1 MTGNNAEN
9 NVVAPLDGVFDSS
22 GERMLYQK
30 NWAQAWLGFGLVW
43 FLAAIALAPSNK
55 VYQQGLV
62 LFLWLPTLVMAWS
75 ARHVIAQAWRRQPAL
90 WGSVLLLLVWSGL
103 SLVWSAA
110 ENPGREAK
118 RLLYILV
125 FLLAFPLLGQ
135 LGQARI
141 RQLLLAGSALLA
153 VAALISVIHFYG
165 VLGMPLLAR
174 LEGIGEISHPILGA
188 YVIGSAVLFLLYE
201 PPRQRGLQLLW
212 MVALV
217 CLGLFAMLSQSR
229 GAILALVLTVILAPL
244 WFRDRHSRM
253 FAVLAAIATGLAF
266 YLVYDLIAQRGS
278 SYRPEIFHAVVDMIA
293 AHPWTGL
300 GLGAA
305 YDVSAVGKHFDH
317 THNMFTHIAVE
328 LGLPGMLL
336 WVMVWLYT
344 LGEIVRARGTLFG
357 KILLGFWVYST
368 LAMQFD
374 AASLTGT
381 PRAEWF
387 ISWLPVGL
395 AMLLPWGSAENDA
408 CGKISGS
415 T

>member
-1 MTGNNAEN
+1 
-9 NVVAPLDGVFDSS
+9 
-22 GERMLYQK
+22 MLYRK
-30 NWAQAWLGFGLVW
+30 SWARAWLGLGLVW

-55 VYQQGLV
+55 IYQQGLV
-62 LFLWLPTLVMAWS
+62 LFLWLPTLVLAWS
-75 ARHVIAQAWRRQPAL
+75 ARHVLVQAWKHQPAL
-90 WGSVLLLLVWSGL
+90 WGSVLLLLAWSGL
-103 SLVWSAA
+103 SLTWSIA
-110 ENPGREAK
+110 EDPGREAK
-118 RLLYILV
+118 RLLYILI
-125 FLLAFPLLGQ
+125 FLLAFPLLAQ

-153 VAALISVIHFYG
+153 VAALVSVIRFYG
-165 VLGMPLLAR
+165 MQGEPLLAR
-174 LEGIGEISHPILGA
+174 LQGIGEISHPILGA
-188 YVIGSAVLFLLYE
+188 YVIGSAVLFLLYL

-212 MVALV
+212 LAALA
-217 CLGLFAMLSQSR
+217 CLGAFAMLSQSR
-229 GAILALVLTVILAPL
+229 GAVLALVLTVILAPL
-244 WFRDRHSRM
+244 WFRDWHSRV
-253 FAVLAAIATGLAF
+253 FSILAATATGLAF
-266 YLVYDLIAQRGS
+266 YLVYDLITQRGS
-278 SYRPEIFHAVVDMIA
+278 SYRPEIFRAVVDMIA

-328 LGLPGMLL
+328 IGLPGMVL
-336 WVMVWLYT
+336 WVLVWLYT
-344 LGEIVRARGTLFG
+344 LGEIVRARNTLFG

-395 AMLLPWGSAENDA
+395 AMLLPWGRAENVA
-408 CGKISGS
+408 CGKIAGS

>member
-1 MTGNNAEN
+1 
-9 NVVAPLDGVFDSS
+9 
-22 GERMLYQK
+22 MLYQK
-30 NWAQAWLGFGLVW
+30 NWARAWLGLGLVW

-55 VYQQGLV
+55 IYQQGLV
-62 LFLWLPTLVMAWS
+62 LFLWLPTLVLAWS
-75 ARHVIAQAWRRQPAL
+75 ARQVLVQAWKHQPAL
-90 WGSVLLLLVWSGL
+90 WGSVLLLLAWSGL
-103 SLVWSAA
+103 SLAWSIA
-110 ENPGREAK
+110 ENPGREIK

-125 FLLAFPLLGQ
+125 FLLAFPLLAQ

-153 VAALISVIHFYG
+153 VAALVSVIHFYG
-165 VLGMPLLAR
+165 MQAQPLLAR
-174 LEGIGEISHPILGA
+174 LQGIGEISHPILGA
-188 YVIGSAVLFLLYE
+188 YVIGSAVLFLLYL

-212 MVALV
+212 LAALA
-217 CLGLFAMLSQSR
+217 CLGAFAMLSQSR
-229 GAILALVLTVILAPL
+229 GAVLALVLTVILAPL
-244 WFRDRHSRM
+244 WFRDRHSRV
-253 FAVLAAIATGLAF
+253 FSILAATATGLAF
-266 YLVYDLIAQRGS
+266 YLAYDLIAQRGS

-328 LGLPGMLL
+328 IGLPGMLL
-336 WVMVWLYT
+336 WVLVWLYT
-344 LGEIVRARGTLFG
+344 LAEIVRARDTLFG

-395 AMLLPWGSAENDA
+395 AMLLPWGRAENDA

>member
-1 MTGNNAEN
+1 
-9 NVVAPLDGVFDSS
+9 
-22 GERMLYQK
+22 MLYQK
-30 NWAQAWLGFGLVW
+30 NWARAWLGFGLVW

-75 ARHVIAQAWRRQPAL
+75 ARQVIVQAWRRQPAL
-90 WGSVLLLLVWSGL
+90 WGSVLLLLAWSGL
-103 SLVWSAA
+103 SLVWSSA
-110 ENPGREAK
+110 EDPGREVK
-118 RLLYILV
+118 RLLYILL
-125 FLLAFPLLGQ
+125 FLLAFPLLAQ
-135 LGQARI
+135 LGLARV
-141 RQLLLAGSALLA
+141 RQLLVVGSVLLA

-165 VLGMPLLAR
+165 VEGKLWLVR
-174 LEGIGEISHPILGA
+174 LQGIGEISHPILGA
-188 YVIGSAVLFLLYE
+188 YVIGSAVLFLIYQ
-201 PPRQRGLQLLW
+201 PPQQRGLQFVWLA
-212 MVALV
+212 ALA
-217 CLGLFAMLSQSR
+217 CLGVFVMLSQSR
-229 GAILALVLTVILAPL
+229 GAVLALVFTVILGPL
-244 WFRDRHSRM
+244 WFRDRHSRV
-253 FAVLAAIATGLAF
+253 FSILAAIATGLAF
-266 YLVYDLIAQRGS
+266 YFVYDLIAHRGS

-293 AHPWTGL
+293 AAPWSGL

-305 YDVSAVGKHFDH
+305 YDVTVGNRHFDH
-317 THNMFTHIAVE
+317 THNMFTHVAVE
-328 LGLPGMLL
+328 MGLPGMLFWIL
-336 WVMVWLYT
+336 VWLYT

-395 AMLLPWGSAENDA
+395 AMLLPWGSAEKDA

>member
-1 MTGNNAEN
+1 
-9 NVVAPLDGVFDSS
+9 
-22 GERMLYQK
+22 MLYQK
-30 NWAQAWLGFGLVW
+30 SWAKAWLGFGLVW

-62 LFLWLPTLVMAWS
+62 LFLWLPTLVLAWS
-75 ARHVIAQAWRRQPAL
+75 ARQVLVQAWKRQPAL
-90 WGSVLLLLVWSGL
+90 WGSVLLLLVWSAL
-103 SLVWSAA
+103 SLAWSVG
-110 ENPGREAK
+110 EEPGREAK

-125 FLLAFPLLGQ
+125 FLLAFPLLAQ

-141 RQLLLAGSALLA
+141 RQLLLVGSALLA
-153 VAALISVIHFYG
+153 VAALVSVVHFYAMQG
-165 VLGMPLLAR
+165 FPLLAR
-174 LEGIGEISHPILGA
+174 LQGIGEISHPILGA
-188 YVIGSAVLFLLYE
+188 YVIGSAALVLLYQ
-201 PPRQRGLQLLW
+201 PPQQRGLQLAWLA
-212 MVALV
+212 ALA
-217 CLGLFAMLSQSR
+217 CLGLFVMLSQSR
-229 GAILALVLTVILAPL
+229 GAVLALALTVILAPL
-244 WFRDRHSRM
+244 WFRDRLSRV
-253 FAVLAAIATGLAF
+253 FAMLAALATGLALYF
-266 YLVYDLIAQRGS
+266 LYDLIAHRGS
-278 SYRPEIFHAVVDMIA
+278 SYRPEIFHSAVDMIA

-305 YDVSAVGKHFDH
+305 YEVTAVGKHFDH
-317 THNMFTHIAVE
+317 THNMFTHVAVE

-357 KILLGFWVYST
+357 KVLLGFWVYST

-395 AMLLPWGSAENDA
+395 VMLLPWGRAENDA
-408 CGKISGS
+408 CGKIRGS

>member
-1 MTGNNAEN
+1 
-9 NVVAPLDGVFDSS
+9 
-22 GERMLYQK
+22 MLYQK
-30 NWAQAWLGFGLVW
+30 NWAKAWLGLGLVW

-62 LFLWLPTLVMAWS
+62 LFLWLPTLVLAWS
-75 ARHVIAQAWRRQPAL
+75 ARQVLVQAWKRQPAL
-90 WGSVLLLLVWSGL
+90 WGSVLLLLAWSAL
-103 SLVWSAA
+103 SLAWSVG
-110 ENPGREAK
+110 EEPGREAK

-125 FLLAFPLLGQ
+125 FLLAFPLLAQ

-141 RQLLLAGSALLA
+141 RQLLLVGSALLA
-153 VAALISVIHFYG
+153 VAALVSVVHFYAMQG
-165 VLGMPLLAR
+165 YPLLAR
-174 LEGIGEISHPILGA
+174 LQGIGEISHPILGA
-188 YVIGSAVLFLLYE
+188 YVIGSAVLVLLYQ
-201 PPRQRGLQLLW
+201 PPRQRGLQLAWLA
-212 MVALV
+212 ALA
-217 CLGLFAMLSQSR
+217 CLGLFVMLSQSR
-229 GAILALVLTVILAPL
+229 GAVLALALTVILAPL
-244 WFRDRHSRM
+244 WFRDRHSRV
-253 FAVLAAIATGLAF
+253 FAMLAALATGLALYF
-266 YLVYDLIAQRGS
+266 LYDLIARRGS
-278 SYRPEIFHAVVDMIA
+278 SYRPEIFHSAIDMIA

-305 YDVSAVGKHFDH
+305 YDVTVGKMHFDH
-317 THNMFTHIAVE
+317 THNMFTHVAVE

-357 KILLGFWVYST
+357 KVLLGFWVYST

-395 AMLLPWGSAENDA
+395 VMLLPWGRAENDA
-408 CGKISGS
+408 CGKIRGS

>member
-1 MTGNNAEN
+1 
-9 NVVAPLDGVFDSS
+9 
-22 GERMLYQK
+22 MLYQK

-62 LFLWLPTLVMAWS
+62 LFLWLPTVVMAWS
-75 ARHVIAQAWRRQPAL
+75 ARQVIVQAWRRQPAL
-90 WGSVLLLLVWSGL
+90 WGSVLLLLAWSGL

-165 VLGMPLLAR
+165 VLGMPSLAR

-212 MVALV
+212 LVALV

-244 WFRDRHSRM
+244 WFRDRHSRV
-253 FAVLAAIATGLAF
+253 FAVLAAIATCLAF

>member
-1 MTGNNAEN
+1 M
-9 NVVAPLDGVFDSS
+9 DGVSDSS

-30 NWAQAWLGFGLVW
+30 NWAQAWLGLGLVW

-62 LFLWLPTLVMAWS
+62 LFLWLPTLVLAWS
-75 ARHVIAQAWRRQPAL
+75 ARGVLVQAWRRQPAL
-90 WGSVLLLLVWSGL
+90 WGSVLLLLAWSGL
-103 SLVWSAA
+103 SLAWSPA
-110 ENPGREAK
+110 EEPLRELK

-125 FLLAFPLLGQ
+125 FLLAFPLLAQ

-141 RQLLLAGSALLA
+141 RQLLLLGSALLA
-153 VAALISVIHFYG
+153 IAALVSIIKFYG
-165 VLGMPLLAR
+165 VQRVPLLFR
-174 LEGIGEISHPILGA
+174 LAGIGEISHPILGA
-188 YVIGSAVLFLLYE
+188 YVIGSALLLMLYE

-212 MVALV
+212 LAALA
-217 CLGLFAMLSQSR
+217 CLGAFAMLSQSR
-229 GAILALVLTVILAPL
+229 GAVLALVITVVMAPL
-244 WFRDRHSRM
+244 WFRDRHSRV
-253 FAVLAAIATGLAF
+253 FSVLALLATGLAF
-266 YLVYDLIAQRGS
+266 WAVYDVIAQRGS
-278 SYRPEIFHAVVDMIA
+278 SYRPEIFHAVLQMIA

-300 GLGAA
+300 GLGAD
-305 YDVSAVGKHFDH
+305 YEVSAVGMHFDH
-317 THNMFTHIAVE
+317 THNMFTHVAVE
-328 LGLPGMLL
+328 MGLPGMLL
-336 WVMVWLYT
+336 WVMVWLFT

-357 KILLGFWVYST
+357 KVLLGFWVYST

-395 AMLLPWGSAENDA
+395 AMLLPWGRAENDA
-408 CGKISGS
+408 CGKIAGS

>member
-1 MTGNNAEN
+1 
-9 NVVAPLDGVFDSS
+9 
-22 GERMLYQK
+22 MLYQK
-30 NWAQAWLGFGLVW
+30 NWARAWLGFGLVW

-62 LFLWLPTLVMAWS
+62 LFLWLPTLVVAWS
-75 ARHVIAQAWRRQPAL
+75 ARQVIVQAWRRQPAL
-90 WGSVLLLLVWSGL
+90 WGSVALLLAWGGL
-103 SLVWSAA
+103 SLAWSSA
-110 ENPGREAK
+110 EDPGREAK

-125 FLLAFPLLGQ
+125 FLLAFPLLAQ
-135 LGQARI
+135 LGLARI

-153 VAALISVIHFYG
+153 VAALVSVIHFYG
-165 VLGMPLLAR
+165 VLGMPLVAR
-174 LEGIGEISHPILGA
+174 LKGIGEISHPILGA

-212 MVALV
+212 LAALT

-229 GAILALVLTVILAPL
+229 GAVLALVLTVIMAPL
-244 WFRDRHSRM
+244 WFRDRHSRV
-253 FAVLAAIATGLAF
+253 FAMLAAIATGLAF
-266 YLVYDLIAQRGS
+266 YLVYDLIALRGS

-328 LGLPGMLL
+328 MGLPGMLL

-344 LGEIVRARGTLFG
+344 LGEIIRARGTLFG

>member
-1 MTGNNAEN
+1 M
-9 NVVAPLDGVFDSS
+9 DGVFDSS

-30 NWAQAWLGFGLVW
+30 NWARAWLGLGLVW

-55 VYQQGLV
+55 IYQQGLV
-62 LFLWLPTLVMAWS
+62 LFLWLPTLVLAWS
-75 ARHVIAQAWRRQPAL
+75 ARQVLVQAWRRQPAL
-90 WGSVLLLLVWSGL
+90 WGSVLLLLAWSGL
-103 SLVWSAA
+103 SLAWSPA
-110 ENPGREAK
+110 ENPGREIK

-125 FLLAFPLLGQ
+125 FLLAFPLLAQ
-135 LGQARI
+135 LGLARI
-141 RQLLLAGSALLA
+141 RQLLLLGSGLLA
-153 VAALISVIHFYG
+153 IAALVSIINFYG
-165 VLGMPLLAR
+165 LQRMPLLAR
-174 LEGIGEISHPILGA
+174 LAGIGEISHPILGA

-201 PPRQRGLQLLW
+201 PPRQRGMQLLW
-212 MVALV
+212 LAALV
-217 CLGLFAMLSQSR
+217 CLGAFAMLSQSR
-229 GAILALVLTVILAPL
+229 GAVLALVLTVIMAPL
-244 WFRDRHSRM
+244 WFRDRHSRV
-253 FAVLAAIATGLAF
+253 FSILAAIATGLAF
-266 YLVYDLIAQRGS
+266 YFVYDLIARRGS

-300 GLGAA
+300 GLGAG
-305 YDVSAVGKHFDH
+305 YDVSAVGRRFDH

-328 LGLPGMLL
+328 MGLPGMLL

-344 LGEIVRARGTLFG
+344 LGEIVRARATLFG
-357 KILLGFWVYST
+357 KVLLGFWVYST

-395 AMLLPWGSAENDA
+395 AMMLPWGRAENDA
-408 CGKISGS
+408 CGKIAGS

>member
-1 MTGNNAEN
+1 
-9 NVVAPLDGVFDSS
+9 
-22 GERMLYQK
+22 MLYEK
-30 NWAQAWLGFGLVW
+30 NWARAWLGFGLVW

-55 VYQQGLV
+55 AYQQGLV

-75 ARHVIAQAWRRQPAL
+75 ARHVIVQAWRRQPAL
-90 WGSVLLLLVWSGL
+90 WGSVLLLLAWSGL
-103 SLVWSAA
+103 SLFWSAA
-110 ENPGREAK
+110 QDPGREAK

-125 FLLAFPLLGQ
+125 FLLAFPLLAQ
-135 LGQARI
+135 LGLARI

-153 VAALISVIHFYG
+153 IAALVSVIHFYG
-165 VLGMPLLAR
+165 VLGKPLVAR

-188 YVIGSAVLFLLYE
+188 YVIGAAVLFLLYE

-212 MVALV
+212 LAALA
-217 CLGLFAMLSQSR
+217 CLGVFAMLSQSR
-229 GAILALVLTVILAPL
+229 GAVLALVLTVIMAPL
-244 WFRDRHSRM
+244 WFRDRHSRV
-253 FAVLAAIATGLAF
+253 FAMLAAIATGLAF

-293 AHPWTGL
+293 ARPWTGL

-328 LGLPGMLL
+328 MGLPGMLL
-336 WVMVWLYT
+336 WIMVWLYT
-344 LGEIVRARGTLFG
+344 LGEIIRARATLFG

-395 AMLLPWGSAENDA
+395 AMLLPWGRAEDDA

>member
-1 MTGNNAEN
+1 
-9 NVVAPLDGVFDSS
+9 
-22 GERMLYQK
+22 MLYQK
-30 NWAQAWLGFGLVW
+30 NWARAWLGFGLVW

-62 LFLWLPTLVMAWS
+62 LFLWLPTLVVAWS
-75 ARHVIAQAWRRQPAL
+75 ARQVIVQAWRRQPAL
-90 WGSVLLLLVWSGL
+90 WGSVLLLLAWSGL
-103 SLVWSAA
+103 SLVWSSA
-110 ENPGREAK
+110 EDPGREAK

-125 FLLAFPLLGQ
+125 FLLAFPLLAQ
-135 LGQARI
+135 LGLARI

-153 VAALISVIHFYG
+153 VAALVSVIHFYG
-165 VLGMPLLAR
+165 VLGMPLGAR

-212 MVALV
+212 LAALA

-229 GAILALVLTVILAPL
+229 GAVLALVLTVIMAPL
-244 WFRDRHSRM
+244 WFRDRHSRV
-253 FAVLAAIATGLAF
+253 FAMLAAIATGLAF

-328 LGLPGMLL
+328 MGLPGMLL

-344 LGEIVRARGTLFG
+344 LGEIIRARGTLFG

-395 AMLLPWGSAENDA
+395 AMLLPWGRAENDA

>member
-1 MTGNNAEN
+1 
-9 NVVAPLDGVFDSS
+9 
-22 GERMLYQK
+22 MLYK
-30 NWAQAWLGFGLVW
+30 KSWARAWLGLGLVW

-55 VYQQGLV
+55 IYQQGLV
-62 LFLWLPTLVMAWS
+62 LFLWLPTLVLAWS
-75 ARHVIAQAWRRQPAL
+75 ARQVLVQAWKQQPAL
-90 WGSVLLLLVWSGL
+90 WGSVLLLLAWSGL
-103 SLVWSAA
+103 SLAWSIA
-110 ENPGREAK
+110 EDPGRETK

-125 FLLAFPLLGQ
+125 FLLAFPLLAQ

-153 VAALISVIHFYG
+153 VAALVSVIHFYG
-165 VLGMPLLAR
+165 MQGQPLLAR
-174 LEGIGEISHPILGA
+174 LQGIGEISHPILGA
-188 YVIGSAVLFLLYE
+188 YVIGSAVLFLLYL

-212 MVALV
+212 LAALA
-217 CLGLFAMLSQSR
+217 CLGAFAMLSQSR
-229 GAILALVLTVILAPL
+229 GAVLALVLTVILAPL
-244 WFRDRHSRM
+244 WFRDRHSRV
-253 FAVLAAIATGLAF
+253 FSILAATATGLAF
-266 YLVYDLIAQRGS
+266 YLAYDLIAQRGS
-278 SYRPEIFHAVVDMIA
+278 SYRPEIFHAVIDMIA

-305 YDVSAVGKHFDH
+305 YDVSAVGRHFDH

-328 LGLPGMLL
+328 IGLPGMLL
-336 WVMVWLYT
+336 WVLVWLYT
-344 LGEIVRARGTLFG
+344 LGEIVRARDTLFG

-395 AMLLPWGSAENDA
+395 AMLLPWGRAENDA

>member
-1 MTGNNAEN
+1 
-9 NVVAPLDGVFDSS
+9 
-22 GERMLYQK
+22 MLYQK
-30 NWAQAWLGFGLVW
+30 NWAKAWLGLGLVW

-62 LFLWLPTLVMAWS
+62 LFLWLPTLVLAWS
-75 ARHVIAQAWRRQPAL
+75 ARQVLVQAWKRQPAL
-90 WGSVLLLLVWSGL
+90 WGSVLLLLAWSAL
-103 SLVWSAA
+103 SLAWSVG
-110 ENPGREAK
+110 EEPGREAK

-125 FLLAFPLLGQ
+125 FLLAFPLLAQ

-141 RQLLLAGSALLA
+141 RQLLLVGSALLA
-153 VAALISVIHFYG
+153 VAALVSVVHFYAMQG
-165 VLGMPLLAR
+165 YPLLAR
-174 LEGIGEISHPILGA
+174 LQGIGEISHPILGA
-188 YVIGSAVLFLLYE
+188 YVIGSAVLVLLYQ
-201 PPRQRGLQLLW
+201 PPRQRGLQLAWLA
-212 MVALV
+212 ALA
-217 CLGLFAMLSQSR
+217 CLGLFVMLSQSR
-229 GAILALVLTVILAPL
+229 GAVLALALTVILAPL
-244 WFRDRHSRM
+244 WFRDRHSQV
-253 FAVLAAIATGLAF
+253 FAMLAALATGLALYF
-266 YLVYDLIAQRGS
+266 LYDLIAHRGS
-278 SYRPEIFHAVVDMIA
+278 SYRPEIFHSAIDMIA

-305 YDVSAVGKHFDH
+305 YDVTVGNRHFDH
-317 THNMFTHIAVE
+317 THNMFTHVAVE

-357 KILLGFWVYST
+357 KVLLGFWVYST

-395 AMLLPWGSAENDA
+395 VMLLPWGRAENDA
-408 CGKISGS
+408 CGKIRGS

>member
-9 NVVAPLDGVFDSS
+9 NVVAPFNGVFDST
-22 GERMLYQK
+22 GEGMLYQK
-30 NWAQAWLGFGLVW
+30 NWARAWLGFGLVW
-43 FLAAIALAPSNK
+43 FLSAIALAPSNK

-75 ARHVIAQAWRRQPAL
+75 ARQVIMQAWRRQPAL

-103 SLVWSAA
+103 SLVWSSA

-118 RLLYILV
+118 RLLYILL
-125 FLLAFPLLGQ
+125 FLLAFPLLAQ
-135 LGQARI
+135 LGLARV
-141 RQLLLAGSALLA
+141 RQLLVVGSALLA

-165 VLGMPLLAR
+165 LEGKPWLVR

-188 YVIGSAVLFLLYE
+188 YVIGSAVLFLVYQ
-201 PPRQRGLQLLW
+201 PPQQRGLQLAWLA
-212 MVALV
+212 ALA
-217 CLGLFAMLSQSR
+217 CLGVFVMLSQSR
-229 GAILALVLTVILAPL
+229 GAVLALVFTVVLGPL
-244 WFRDRHSRM
+244 WFRDRHSRV
-253 FAVLAAIATGLAF
+253 FSILAAIATGLAF
-266 YLVYDLIAQRGS
+266 YFVYDLITHRGS
-278 SYRPEIFHAVVDMIA
+278 SYRPEILHAVVDMIA
-293 AHPWTGL
+293 AAPWSGL

-305 YDVSAVGKHFDH
+305 YNVTVGHRHFDH
-317 THNMFTHIAVE
+317 THNMFTHVAVE
-328 LGLPGMLL
+328 MGLPGMLL
-336 WVMVWLYT
+336 WILVWLYT

-395 AMLLPWGSAENDA
+395 AMLLPWGRAENDA

>member
-1 MTGNNAEN
+1 
-9 NVVAPLDGVFDSS
+9 
-22 GERMLYQK
+22 MLYEK
-30 NWAQAWLGFGLVW
+30 NWARAWLGFGLVW

-55 VYQQGLV
+55 AYQQGLV

-75 ARHVIAQAWRRQPAL
+75 ARHVIVQAWRRQPAL
-90 WGSVLLLLVWSGL
+90 WGSVLLLLAWSGL
-103 SLVWSAA
+103 SLFWSAA
-110 ENPGREAK
+110 QDPGREAK

-125 FLLAFPLLGQ
+125 FLLAFPLLAQ
-135 LGQARI
+135 LGLARI

-153 VAALISVIHFYG
+153 IAALVSVIHFYG
-165 VLGMPLLAR
+165 VLGKPLVAR

-188 YVIGSAVLFLLYE
+188 YVIGAAVLFLLYE

-212 MVALV
+212 LAALA
-217 CLGLFAMLSQSR
+217 CLGVFAMLSQSR
-229 GAILALVLTVILAPL
+229 GAVLALVLTVIMAPL
-244 WFRDRHSRM
+244 WFRDRHSRV
-253 FAVLAAIATGLAF
+253 FAMLAAIATGLAF

-293 AHPWTGL
+293 ARPWTGL

-328 LGLPGMLL
+328 MGLPGMLL
-336 WVMVWLYT
+336 WIMVWLYT
-344 LGEIVRARGTLFG
+344 LGEIIRARGTLFG

-395 AMLLPWGSAENDA
+395 AMLLPWGRAEDDA